1 MLIVVKYRKSLAK
14 FKAPLES
21 VFVMSSNLL
30 DEPVKK
36 FVHKKVVMLDANDT
50 IEKAAKT
57 MRDEQI
63 GSVLVSL
70 RGEAVGI
77 VTERDILYK
86 VVASGKV
93 ASKLKL
99 NDIMSKPLIFVDA
112 NAKVKDAIVLMVKN
126 EIRRVVGKEGK
137 SVIGVVSQRA
147 VVGDVHKAYVS
158 IAEIDVP
165 KGVICPYCSS
175 AFDKKEELSKHIDR
189 MHIGAGLLEG
199 DVRQL

>member
-1 MLIVVKYRKSLAK
+1 
-14 FKAPLES
+14 
-21 VFVMSSNLL
+21 MSSNRL
-30 DEPVKK
+30 DEPARK

-50 IEKAAKT
+50 IEKAAKV

-70 RGEAVGI
+70 RGEAIGI

-86 VVASGKV
+86 VVAGGKDP
-93 ASKLKL
+93 SRLKL

-112 NAKVKDAIVLMVKN
+112 NAKVKDAIALMAKN
-126 EIRRVVGKEGK
+126 EIRRLVVKDGKN
-137 SVIGVVSQRA
+137 VIGVVSQRA
-147 VVGDVHKAYVS
+147 VVGDVHRADIS

-165 KGVICPYCSS
+165 KGVICPYCGST
-175 AFDKKEELSKHIDR
+175 FDNKEELSKHIDR